1 MPAQFGELSFGTRKA
16 DNKPIKLKY
25 WEPSPYSYEE
35 LKIFHRVLVDGEPFD
50 PKIIDYSWRDGAA
63 YDPSDQNTLDRRNA
77 HVRATH
83 GFFPPFM
90 SCGDQCDEIWNNKDP
105 DLYFNGGLL
114 LMGDGLDPGYKR
126 HWPQWYAQAM
136 LQRKLKPGST
146 HEITVEVCLHLLAKP
161 STVGMIEEE
170 TNEEKEAWLRDPM
183 TAGRKKERGDFE
195 RQVTGDGMI
204 PLPITKALARGS
216 FKLHVPEDYVPS
228 GLMPRYPKGL
238 AQSKNPKFT
247 EIEKSMSDSLKAF
260 VSGHRDYA
268 KEIFQWCVVVNDKAP
283 GDKEDFSEDDVWQ
296 FETYNEKERYTK
308 NGQEYTVTKQK
319 ERWFVNG
326 LAYFYR
332 RPGVWKDDDTGCQ
345 AGVVTAAWKF
355 VGHGNQKKLPLQAWN
370 HDGFGPNVPVE
381 ILTDADIEMTGFNP

>member
-1 MPAQFGELSFGTRKA
+1 MGGT
-16 DNKPIKLKY
+16 
-25 WEPSPYSYEE
+25 
-35 LKIFHRVLVDGEPFD
+35 
-50 PKIIDYSWRDGAA
+50 
-63 YDPSDQNTLDRRNA
+63 
-77 HVRATH
+77 
-83 GFFPPFM
+83 
-90 SCGDQCDEIWNNKDP
+90 SC
-105 DLYFNGGLL
+105 LL
-114 LMGDGLDPGYKR
+114 G
-126 HWPQWYAQAM
+126 Q
-136 LQRKLKPGST
+136 LKPGST

-170 TNEEKEAWLRDPM
+170 TKKEKEAWLRDPM

-195 RQVTGDGMI
+195 RQVDGDGMI
-204 PLPITKALARGS
+204 SLPITKALARGS

-332 RPGVWKDDDTGCQ
+332 RPGVWKDDDTGCEV
-345 AGVVTAAWKF
+345 GVVTAAWKF
-355 VGHGNQKKLPLQAWN
+355 VGHGNQKKLPLQAWD

-381 ILTDADIEMTGFNP
+381 ILTDADIEMTGFKP